1 MHTPFDSRLLAPL
14 YGTDA
19 MRACWSDEA
28 IVQSWLDV
36 EIALA
41 RAQAELDVIPA
52 EAAAAIEAAARL
64 EHLDWDA
71 LATATKRVGMP
82 IKPLLDQIGAYGGDL
97 VRRTLHWGATTQDV
111 LDTGQALRIAASI
124 AILDRELRGLLSQ
137 LVDLADAHR
146 GTVMV
151 ARTNA
156 QDALPTTFGLHASGW
171 ATELCRHVQRLAA
184 LRERA
189 CFGMYGGA
197 VGTLASAGPDA
208 LAVRDR
214 MLAHLGLT
222 VPPGA
227 WNASQD
233 GVAELLLWSGLVH
246 GTLGRLAND
255 VETMGRTA
263 TSELREGEG
272 GGGSSTMPHKS
283 NPRACNAIQG
293 FTRTG
298 TQLAGGAFALMDQRD
313 VRAASMRAISWTVVP
328 EAMLTLSASLARARG
343 LVGHLIVDPGR
354 MRASF
359 AHSRGFVMSEAV
371 MMRLADAIG
380 REPAYTLVKEALA
393 RYDDGR
399 ADLADVLLQSEAI
412 RAHLTAD
419 EVRAACRPETYLG
432 HADAL
437 LDEALAACRAVLDD
451 G

>member
-1 MHTPFDSRLLAPL
+1 
-14 YGTDA
+14 
-19 MRACWSDEA
+19 
-28 IVQSWLDV
+28 
-36 EIALA
+36 
-41 RAQAELDVIPA
+41 
-52 EAAAAIEAAARL
+52 
-64 EHLDWDA
+64 
-71 LATATKRVGMP
+71 
-82 IKPLLDQIGAYGGDL
+82 
-97 VRRTLHWGATTQDV
+97 
-111 LDTGQALRIAASI
+111 
-124 AILDRELRGLLSQ
+124 
-137 LVDLADAHR
+137 
-146 GTVMV
+146 
-151 ARTNA
+151 
-156 QDALPTTFGLHASGW
+156 
-171 ATELCRHVQRLAA
+171 
-184 LRERA
+184 
-189 CFGMYGGA
+189 
-197 VGTLASAGPDA
+197 
-208 LAVRDR
+208 
-214 MLAHLGLT
+214 
-222 VPPGA
+222 
-227 WNASQD
+227 
-233 GVAELLLWSGLVH
+233 
-246 GTLGRLAND
+246 
-255 VETMGRTA
+255 
-263 TSELREGEG
+263 
-272 GGGSSTMPHKS
+272 MPHKS